1 MRYIMLAILL
11 NSCISVGQLKD
22 NESRVWEPP
31 ANSYKN
37 LKKAYFAS
45 GCFWCVEAVFE
56 SVKGVYEVYSGY
68 SGGYLKNPTY
78 NQIGTGRTG
87 HAEAIYLEF
96 DKNNISLDKLLLIFF
111 QTHDPTQLNRQGNDF
126 GTQYRSAIFYTD
138 IKQKKITENII
149 KKLSESIYKNKEIVT
164 KIELAKDFF
173 EAEKEHINY
182 YDLNSNQPYCQ
193 VVINPKIQKLK
204 SLI

>member
-1 MRYIMLAILL
+1 MNSKIYIA
-11 NSCISVGQLKD
+11 G
-22 NESRVWEPP
+22 
-31 ANSYKN
+31 
-37 LKKAYFAS
+37 
-45 GCFWCVEAVFE
+45 GCFWCTEAIFNRVEG
-56 SVKGVYEVYSGY
+56 VKKVIPGY
-68 SGGYLKNPTY
+68 IGGNVKNPSY
-78 NQIGTGRTG
+78 KEVCSGKTG
-87 HAEAIYLEF
+87 HAEAISIEF
-96 DKNNISLDKLLLIFF
+96 DKTIISLDKLLLIFF

>member
-1 MRYIMLAILL
+1 MNSKIYLA
-11 NSCISVGQLKD
+11 G
-22 NESRVWEPP
+22 
-31 ANSYKN
+31 
-37 LKKAYFAS
+37 
-45 GCFWCVEAVFE
+45 GCFWCTEAIFNRVEG
-56 SVKGVYEVYSGY
+56 VKKVIPGY
-68 SGGYLKNPTY
+68 IGGNVKNPSY
-78 NQIGTGRTG
+78 KQVCSGRTG
-87 HAEAIYLEF
+87 HAEAISLEF
-96 DKNNISLDKLLLIFF
+96 DKNIISLDKLLLIFF

>member
-1 MRYIMLAILL
+1 MNSKIYLA
-11 NSCISVGQLKD
+11 G
-22 NESRVWEPP
+22 
-31 ANSYKN
+31 
-37 LKKAYFAS
+37 
-45 GCFWCVEAVFE
+45 GCFWCTEAIFNRVEG
-56 SVKGVYEVYSGY
+56 VKKVIPGY
-68 SGGYLKNPTY
+68 IGGNVKNPSY
-78 NQIGTGRTG
+78 KEVCSGRTG

-149 KKLSESIYKNKEIVT
+149 KKLSQSIYKNKEIVT

-173 EAEKEHINY
+173 EAEKEHVNY

>member
-1 MRYIMLAILL
+1 MNSKIYLA
-11 NSCISVGQLKD
+11 G
-22 NESRVWEPP
+22 
-31 ANSYKN
+31 
-37 LKKAYFAS
+37 
-45 GCFWCVEAVFE
+45 GCFWCTEAIFNRVEG
-56 SVKGVYEVYSGY
+56 VKKVIPGY
-68 SGGYLKNPTY
+68 IGGNVKNPSY
-78 NQIGTGRTG
+78 KEVCSGRTG

-149 KKLSESIYKNKEIVT
+149 KKLSESIHKNKEIVT

>member
-1 MRYIMLAILL
+1 MNSKIYLA
-11 NSCISVGQLKD
+11 G
-22 NESRVWEPP
+22 
-31 ANSYKN
+31 
-37 LKKAYFAS
+37 
-45 GCFWCVEAVFE
+45 GCFWCTEAIFNRVEG
-56 SVKGVYEVYSGY
+56 VKKVIPGY
-68 SGGYLKNPTY
+68 IGGNVKNPSY
-78 NQIGTGRTG
+78 KEVCSGRTG

-173 EAEKEHINY
+173 EAEKEHLNY

>member
-1 MRYIMLAILL
+1 MNSKIYLA
-11 NSCISVGQLKD
+11 G
-22 NESRVWEPP
+22 
-31 ANSYKN
+31 
-37 LKKAYFAS
+37 
-45 GCFWCVEAVFE
+45 GCFWCTEAIFTRVEG
-56 SVKGVYEVYSGY
+56 VKKVIPGY
-68 SGGYLKNPTY
+68 IGGNIKNPSY
-78 NQIGTGRTG
+78 KEVCSGITG
-87 HAEAIYLEF
+87 HAEAISLEF
-96 DKNNISLDKLLLIFF
+96 DKNIISLDKLLLIFF

-149 KKLSESIYKNKEIVT
+149 KKLSQSIYKNKEIVT

>member
-1 MRYIMLAILL
+1 MNSKIYLA
-11 NSCISVGQLKD
+11 G
-22 NESRVWEPP
+22 
-31 ANSYKN
+31 
-37 LKKAYFAS
+37 
-45 GCFWCVEAVFE
+45 GCFWCTEAIFNRVEG
-56 SVKGVYEVYSGY
+56 VKKVIPGY
-68 SGGYLKNPTY
+68 IGGNVKNPSY
-78 NQIGTGRTG
+78 KEVCSGKTG
-87 HAEAIYLEF
+87 HAEAISLEF
-96 DKNNISLDKLLLIFF
+96 DKNIISLDKLLLIFF
-111 QTHDPTQLNRQGNDF
+111 QIHDPTQLNRQGNDF

-149 KKLSESIYKNKEIVT
+149 KKLSQSIYKNKEIVT

-173 EAEKEHINY
+173 EAEKEHVNY

>member
-1 MRYIMLAILL
+1 MNSKIFLA
-11 NSCISVGQLKD
+11 G
-22 NESRVWEPP
+22 
-31 ANSYKN
+31 
-37 LKKAYFAS
+37 
-45 GCFWCVEAVFE
+45 GCFWCTEAIFNRVEG
-56 SVKGVYEVYSGY
+56 VKKVIPGY
-68 SGGYLKNPTY
+68 IGGNVKNPSY
-78 NQIGTGRTG
+78 KQVCSGRTG
-87 HAEAIYLEF
+87 HAEAISLEF
-96 DKNNISLDKLLLIFF
+96 DKNIISLDKLLLIFF

-149 KKLSESIYKNKEIVT
+149 KKLSQSIYKNKEIVT

>member
-1 MRYIMLAILL
+1 MNSKIYLA
-11 NSCISVGQLKD
+11 G
-22 NESRVWEPP
+22 
-31 ANSYKN
+31 
-37 LKKAYFAS
+37 
-45 GCFWCVEAVFE
+45 GCFWCTEAIFNRVE
-56 SVKGVYEVYSGY
+56 GVIKVIPGY
-68 SGGYLKNPTY
+68 IGGNVKNPSY
-78 NQIGTGRTG
+78 KEVCSGRTG
-87 HAEAIYLEF
+87 HAEAISLEF
-96 DKNNISLDKLLLIFF
+96 DKNIISLDKLLLIFF

-149 KKLSESIYKNKEIVT
+149 KKLSQSIYKNKEIVT

-173 EAEKEHINY
+173 EAEKEHVNY
-182 YDLNSNQPYCQ
+182 YDLNPNQPYCQ

>member
-1 MRYIMLAILL
+1 MNSKIYLA
-11 NSCISVGQLKD
+11 G
-22 NESRVWEPP
+22 
-31 ANSYKN
+31 
-37 LKKAYFAS
+37 
-45 GCFWCVEAVFE
+45 GCFWCTEAIFNGVEG
-56 SVKGVYEVYSGY
+56 VKKVIPGY
-68 SGGYLKNPTY
+68 IGGNLKNPSY
-78 NQIGTGRTG
+78 KEVCSGKTG
-87 HAEAIYLEF
+87 HAEAISLEF
-96 DKNNISLDKLLLIFF
+96 DKNIILLDKLLLIFF

-193 VVINPKIQKLK
+193 VVINPKLEKLK

>member
-1 MRYIMLAILL
+1 MNSKIYLA
-11 NSCISVGQLKD
+11 G
-22 NESRVWEPP
+22 
-31 ANSYKN
+31 
-37 LKKAYFAS
+37 
-45 GCFWCVEAVFE
+45 GCFWCTEAIFNRVE
-56 SVKGVYEVYSGY
+56 GVIKVIPGY
-68 SGGYLKNPTY
+68 IGGNVKNPSY
-78 NQIGTGRTG
+78 KEVCSGITG
-87 HAEAIYLEF
+87 HAEAISLEF
-96 DKNNISLDKLLLIFF
+96 DKNLISLDKLLLIFF

-149 KKLSESIYKNKEIVT
+149 KKLSQSIYKNKEIVT

-173 EAEKEHINY
+173 EAEKEHVNY

>member
-1 MRYIMLAILL
+1 MNSKIYLA
-11 NSCISVGQLKD
+11 G
-22 NESRVWEPP
+22 
-31 ANSYKN
+31 
-37 LKKAYFAS
+37 
-45 GCFWCVEAVFE
+45 GCFWCTEAIFNRVEG
-56 SVKGVYEVYSGY
+56 VKKVIPGY
-68 SGGYLKNPTY
+68 IGGNIKNPSY
-78 NQIGTGRTG
+78 KEVCSGRTG
-87 HAEAIYLEF
+87 HAEAISLEF
-96 DKNNISLDKLLLIFF
+96 DKNIISLDKLLLIFF
-111 QTHDPTQLNRQGNDF
+111 QTHDPTQLNRQGNDY

-149 KKLSESIYKNKEIVT
+149 NKLSQSIYKNKEIVT

>member
-1 MRYIMLAILL
+1 MNSKIYLA
-11 NSCISVGQLKD
+11 G
-22 NESRVWEPP
+22 
-31 ANSYKN
+31 
-37 LKKAYFAS
+37 
-45 GCFWCVEAVFE
+45 GCFWCTEAIFNRVEG
-56 SVKGVYEVYSGY
+56 VKKVIPGY
-68 SGGYLKNPTY
+68 IGGNLKNPSY
-78 NQIGTGRTG
+78 KEVCSGKTG
-87 HAEAIYLEF
+87 HAEAISLEF
-96 DKNNISLDKLLLIFF
+96 DKNIILLDKLLLIFF

-173 EAEKEHINY
+173 EAEKEHVNY

>member
-1 MRYIMLAILL
+1 M
-11 NSCISVGQLKD
+11 
-22 NESRVWEPP
+22 
-31 ANSYKN
+31 
-37 LKKAYFAS
+37 
-45 GCFWCVEAVFE
+45 
-56 SVKGVYEVYSGY
+56 
-68 SGGYLKNPTY
+68 
-78 NQIGTGRTG
+78 
-87 HAEAIYLEF
+87 
-96 DKNNISLDKLLLIFF
+96 DKLLLIFF

-193 VVINPKIQKLK
+193 VVINPKLEKLK

>member
-1 MRYIMLAILL
+1 MNSKIYLA
-11 NSCISVGQLKD
+11 G
-22 NESRVWEPP
+22 
-31 ANSYKN
+31 
-37 LKKAYFAS
+37 
-45 GCFWCVEAVFE
+45 GCFWCTEAIFNRVEG
-56 SVKGVYEVYSGY
+56 VKKVIPGY
-68 SGGYLKNPTY
+68 IGGNVKNPSY
-78 NQIGTGRTG
+78 KEVCSGKTG
-87 HAEAIYLEF
+87 HAEAISIEF
-96 DKNNISLDKLLLIFF
+96 DKNIISLDKLLLIFF

-149 KKLSESIYKNKEIVT
+149 KKLSESIYKNKKIVT

-173 EAEKEHINY
+173 EAEKEHFNY

>member
-1 MRYIMLAILL
+1 MNSKIYLA
-11 NSCISVGQLKD
+11 G
-22 NESRVWEPP
+22 
-31 ANSYKN
+31 
-37 LKKAYFAS
+37 
-45 GCFWCVEAVFE
+45 GCFWCTEAIFNRVEG
-56 SVKGVYEVYSGY
+56 VKKVIPGY
-68 SGGYLKNPTY
+68 IGGNVKNPSY
-78 NQIGTGRTG
+78 KDVCSGRTG
-87 HAEAIYLEF
+87 HAEAVYLEF
-96 DKNNISLDKLLLIFF
+96 DKNIISLDKLLLIFF

>member
-1 MRYIMLAILL
+1 MNSKIYLA
-11 NSCISVGQLKD
+11 G
-22 NESRVWEPP
+22 
-31 ANSYKN
+31 
-37 LKKAYFAS
+37 
-45 GCFWCVEAVFE
+45 GCFWCTEAIFNRVEG
-56 SVKGVYEVYSGY
+56 VKKVIPGY
-68 SGGYLKNPTY
+68 IGGNVKNPSY
-78 NQIGTGRTG
+78 KEVCSGKTG
-87 HAEAIYLEF
+87 HAEAISIEF
-96 DKNNISLDKLLLIFF
+96 DKNIISLDKLLLIFF

-149 KKLSESIYKNKEIVT
+149 NKLSQSIYKNKEIVT

-173 EAEKEHINY
+173 EAEKEHVNY

>member
-1 MRYIMLAILL
+1 MNSKIYLA
-11 NSCISVGQLKD
+11 G
-22 NESRVWEPP
+22 
-31 ANSYKN
+31 
-37 LKKAYFAS
+37 
-45 GCFWCVEAVFE
+45 GCFWCTEAIFNRVEG
-56 SVKGVYEVYSGY
+56 VKKVIPGY
-68 SGGYLKNPTY
+68 IGGNVKNPSY
-78 NQIGTGRTG
+78 KEVCSGRTG

-173 EAEKEHINY
+173 EAEKEHVNY

>member
-1 MRYIMLAILL
+1 MNSKIYLA
-11 NSCISVGQLKD
+11 G
-22 NESRVWEPP
+22 
-31 ANSYKN
+31 
-37 LKKAYFAS
+37 
-45 GCFWCVEAVFE
+45 GCFWCTEAIFNRVEG
-56 SVKGVYEVYSGY
+56 VKKVIPGY
-68 SGGYLKNPTY
+68 IGGNVKNPSY
-78 NQIGTGRTG
+78 KEVCSGKTG
-87 HAEAIYLEF
+87 HAEAISIEF
-96 DKNNISLDKLLLIFF
+96 DKTIISLDKLLLIFF

>member
-1 MRYIMLAILL
+1 MNSKIYLA
-11 NSCISVGQLKD
+11 
-22 NESRVWEPP
+22 
-31 ANSYKN
+31 A
-37 LKKAYFAS
+37 
-45 GCFWCVEAVFE
+45 GCFWCTEAIFNRVEG
-56 SVKGVYEVYSGY
+56 VKKVIPGY
-68 SGGYLKNPTY
+68 IGGNVKNPSY
-78 NQIGTGRTG
+78 KEVCSGRTG

-96 DKNNISLDKLLLIFF
+96 DKNIISLDKLLLIFF

-182 YDLNSNQPYCQ
+182 YDLNTNQPYCQ